1 MASSSPQPLNER
13 AAILLKSLVTSY
25 INDGQPVG
33 SKQLASSSGL
43 NISPATI
50 RNVMAALEKQ
60 GLVKAPHTSAGRI
73 PTEQGIRFFV
83 DSLLEVQPLESRL
96 VEQLSAELNP
106 DQNTEAL
113 ISQASQMVSEL
124 TRMAGVITVPKP
136 SQSILRH
143 IEFLSLPE
151 RRVLAILVINEKE
164 VQNRVLHLDKDIS
177 QSELQSAANFLNEQF
192 AGRDIFD
199 VRQQLLQEM
208 SRTRADMDRIMQSA
222 IDIAG
227 QALQKGS
234 VGDKEYLVQGK
245 TNLVRYGAAQDTSQ
259 LQQLL
264 EVFDQKREMLNL
276 LDRCIQAEGVK
287 IFIGNEMGIEGLGE
301 FSVIAS
307 PYQVDGETLGVLGV
321 IGPTRINYDQ
331 VIPVVDVTARLLS
344 EALKS

>member
-1 MASSSPQPLNER
+1 MTTPTFQLDER
-13 AAILLKSLVTSY
+13 AATLLKSLVTSY
-25 INDGQPVG
+25 IDDGQPVG
-33 SKQLASSSGL
+33 SRRLASSSGL

-83 DSLLEVQPLESRL
+83 DSLLQVQPLEQQL
-96 VEQLSAELNP
+96 VEQLSSELNP
-106 DQNTEAL
+106 DQNTDLL

-124 TRMAGVITVPKP
+124 TRMAGVITVPRP

-177 QSELQSAANFLNEQF
+177 QAELVQAAGFLNEQF
-192 AGRDIFD
+192 AGRDIFEI
-199 VRQQLLQEM
+199 RQQLLQEM
-208 SRTRADMDRIMQSA
+208 QNTRADMDRMMQSA
-222 IDIAG
+222 IDMAG
-227 QALQKGS
+227 MVLDDS
-234 VGDKEYLVQGK
+234 HVSDKAYLVQGT
-245 TNLVRYGAAQDTSQ
+245 TNLVRYSDAQDTSQ

-264 EVFDQKREMLNL
+264 EVFDQKREMLSL

-287 IFIGNEMGIEGLGE
+287 IFIGNEIGIDGLDD
-301 FSVIAS
+301 FSVIAK
-307 PYQVDGETLGVLGV
+307 PYEVDGETLGVLGV

-344 EALKS
+344 EALKQ